1 MADQQP
7 IIIKK
12 IKKGGHAHHG
22 GAWKLAYADFVT
34 AMMAFFLLMWL
45 LGTTTEPERKGISE
59 YFQDPFK
66 ASAEEKGADVGD
78 RTSIIQAGGSDIT
91 SQDQGQVD
99 KGATPEQKE
108 ITPEE
113 VELKAEA
120 IEKEKLEELKEKI
133 QLKLDST
140 AELAEYKDQIKL
152 EITPEGLRILIVDA
166 QNRPMF
172 KLASAEAEP
181 QIKSILKALAPVIN
195 ELPNKVSLNGHTDAH
210 PFPPNVHKYS
220 NWELSS
226 DRANAARYELIQGG
240 LAEEKVL
247 RVVGLASSVPYSPTT
262 GPLDQINRRISVIV
276 MNKKTE
282 QEILQSAGQEKSPKP
297 E

>member
-45 LGTTTEPERKGISE
+45 LGTTSEPERKGIAE

-108 ITPEE
+108 MPPEDI
-113 VELKAEA
+113 ELKAEA
-120 IEKEKLEELKEKI
+120 IEKEKLEQLKEKI
-133 QLKLDST
+133 QEKIDST
-140 AELAEYKDQIKL
+140 PELTEFKDQIKL
-152 EITPEGLRILIVDA
+152 E
-166 QNRPMF
+166 
-172 KLASAEAEP
+172 
-181 QIKSILKALAPVIN
+181 
-195 ELPNKVSLNGHTDAH
+195 
-210 PFPPNVHKYS
+210 
-220 NWELSS
+220 
-226 DRANAARYELIQGG
+226 
-240 LAEEKVL
+240 
-247 RVVGLASSVPYSPTT
+247 
-262 GPLDQINRRISVIV
+262 
-276 MNKKTE
+276 
-282 QEILQSAGQEKSPKP
+282 
-297 E
+297 